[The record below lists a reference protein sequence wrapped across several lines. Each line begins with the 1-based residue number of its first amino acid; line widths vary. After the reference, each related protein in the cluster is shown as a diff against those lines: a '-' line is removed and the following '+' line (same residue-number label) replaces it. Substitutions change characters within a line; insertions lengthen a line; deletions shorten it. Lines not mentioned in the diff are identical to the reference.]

1 MRPAKMNEET
11 AQLALSALNETL
23 AHQWEIR
30 DGKLAKHFRF
40 ADFNAAFAFMT
51 RVAMAAEM
59 MDHHPDWRNRYAAVD
74 IELTTHD
81 AGGLTTLDFALAQC
95 IEAALA

>member
-1 MRPAKMNEET
+1 MRPQKMSDET
-11 AQLALSALNETL
+11 AQEALLALNSALPAPWQIT
-23 AHQWEIR
+23 
-30 DGKLAKHFRF
+30 DGKLCKHFRF

-59 MDHHPDWRNRYAAVD
+59 MDHHPDWRNSYATVD
-74 IELTTHD
+74 IELMTHD

-95 IEAALA
+95 IEAALI